1 MRPAPPSPLTPTDP
15 ALQPAELEQYL
26 HRHIPLS
33 RAMAVTVES
42 VSPLSVVLRAPLPP
56 NINHH
61 DTVFGGSAASVAL
74 LAGWSLLHV
83 RLRAPGLASRL
94 VIQRHSM
101 EHERPIDGAFTARA
115 QLDES
120 DCWEPFLKMLSRRGK
135 ARVTVSTLLEQS
147 GERVGRL
154 VGEFVALRVAER

>member
-1 MRPAPPSPLTPTDP
+1 MTPADR
-15 ALQPAELEQYL
+15 ALLPAELKQYL
-26 HRHIPLS
+26 YLHIPLAQ
-33 RAMAVTVES
+33 AMAVTVES
-42 VSPLSVVLRAPLPP
+42 VSPQSVVLQAPLQP

-61 DTVFGGSAASVAL
+61 ETVFGGSAASVAL

-83 RLRAPGLASRL
+83 RLRAQGLENRL

-101 EHERPIDGAFTARA
+101 EHERPIRGPFTAHA

-120 DCWEPFLKMLSRRGK
+120 ERWESFLEMLTRRGK
-135 ARVTVSTLLEQS
+135 ARVTVNTLLEHS

-154 VGEFVALRVAER
+154 LGEFVALRTTQR

>member
-1 MRPAPPSPLTPTDP
+1 MTPTDA

-26 HRHIPLS
+26 HQHIPLA

-42 VSPLSVVLRAPLPP
+42 VSPLAVVLRAPLQP

-61 DTVFGGSAASVAL
+61 ETVFGGSAASVAL

-83 RLRAPGLASRL
+83 RLRASGLANRL

-101 EHERPIDGAFTARA
+101 EHERPIEGPFTARA

-120 DCWEPFLKMLSRRGK
+120 DRWEPFLEMLTRKGK
-135 ARVTVSTLLEQS
+135 ARVTVSALLEQS
-147 GERVGRL
+147 GARVGRL
-154 VGEFVALRVAER
+154 VGEFVALRVTER

>member
-1 MRPAPPSPLTPTDP
+1 MIPTDP

-26 HRHIPLS
+26 HEHIPLS

-42 VSPLSVVLRAPLPP
+42 VSPLSVVLRAPLQP

-61 DTVFGGSAASVAL
+61 ETVFGGSAASVAL
-74 LAGWSLLHV
+74 LSGWSLLHV
-83 RLRAPGLASRL
+83 RLRTQGLANRL

-101 EHERPIDGAFTARA
+101 EHERPIQAEFTARA

-120 DCWEPFLKMLSRRGK
+120 DRWEPFLEMLIRRGK

-147 GERVGRL
+147 GERAGRL
-154 VGEFVALRVAER
+154 VGEFVALRVTER